1 MIYICGKV
9 KGKLSLRAFN
19 KAEDYMRNSPTYS
32 TFVNQDYLNPVAVF
46 NAIGVDYEKMGIK
59 TRLKFELSLLEN
71 CDTIYMLKGWEDDG
85 IATLLCNYANLK
97 GYRVVYS
104 KKF

>member
-46 NAIGVDYEKMGIK
+46 NAIGVDYEKMDTK
-59 TRLKFELSLLEN
+59 TRLNFELSLLQN
-71 CDTIYMLKGWEDDG
+71 CDTIYMLNGWEDDG
-85 IATLLCNYANLK
+85 VATLLCNYANLN

>member
-9 KGKLSLRAFN
+9 KGKLSLRTFN

-32 TFVNQDYLNPVAVF
+32 TFIKQDYLNPVAVF
-46 NAIGVDYEKMGIK
+46 NAIGLDYEKMDAK
-59 TRLKFELSLLEN
+59 TRMNFELSLLQN
-71 CDTIYMLKGWEDDG
+71 CDTIYMLTEWENDN
-85 IATLLCNYANLK
+85 IAKFLHDYARLNDYK
-97 GYRVVYS
+97 VVYS